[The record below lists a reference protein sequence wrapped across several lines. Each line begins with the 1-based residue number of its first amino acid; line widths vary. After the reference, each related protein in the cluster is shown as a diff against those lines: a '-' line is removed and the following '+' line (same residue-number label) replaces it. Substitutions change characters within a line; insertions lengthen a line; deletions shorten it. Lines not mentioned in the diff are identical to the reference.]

1 MMEKKQLLELLES
14 NRSYRRFNS
23 SAQLSEEEI
32 RSWIEALRYTAS
44 AKNAQPLK
52 YRIVT
57 DKAQVDAVFALLHW
71 AAYLSDWQG
80 PSPKERP
87 VAFVIQV
94 LDRTISAS
102 SRFDEGIQ
110 LEALTLM
117 ARSSGYGGCILAA
130 FDSAKMSD
138 LLSLDTDRYT
148 PITVVALGKPIEEVV
163 IENLPTPDGDIRY
176 YRTEDKVHHVP
187 KRTMDQLII

>member
-1 MMEKKQLLELLES
+1 MMEKKQLLALLKS
-14 NRSYRRFNS
+14 NRSYRRFDS
-23 SAQLSEEEI
+23 SVQLSEEEI

-44 AKNAQPLK
+44 AKNVQPLK
-52 YRIVT
+52 YRIIT
-57 DKAQVDAVFALLHW
+57 DKAQVDTVFSLLHW
-71 AAYLSDWQG
+71 AAYLPDWQG
-80 PSPKERP
+80 PSPEERP

-130 FDSAKMSD
+130 FDSAKLSD
-138 LLSLDTDRYT
+138 LLSLNTDRYT
-148 PITVVALGKPIEEVV
+148 PIAVVALGKPIEEVV
-163 IENLPTPDGDIRY
+163 IEDLPTPEGDIRY
-176 YRTEDKVHHVP
+176 YRTRDKVHHVP
-187 KRTMDQLII
+187 KRTVDQLIF